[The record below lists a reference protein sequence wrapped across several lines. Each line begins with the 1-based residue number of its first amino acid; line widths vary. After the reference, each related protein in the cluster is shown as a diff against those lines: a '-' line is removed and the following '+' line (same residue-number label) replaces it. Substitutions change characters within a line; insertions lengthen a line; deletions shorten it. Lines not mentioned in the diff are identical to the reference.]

1 MAKRG
6 GFPGGMPGNM
16 NNLMKQAQRMQR
28 QMEETT
34 KELETKEY
42 TAASGGG
49 AVSVTVNGKKVNIPS
64 FLVKPGDVVEVAEK
78 SRSSVKFKR
87 LTGEDAIMVTLPQ
100 WLEREKNTLKGTV
113 TKMPARED
121 IDMPIEEHLIVEL
134 YSK

>member
-1 MAKRG
+1 MKAAVLH
-6 GFPGGMPGNM
+6 GNED
-16 NNLMKQAQRMQR
+16 LRY
-28 QMEETT
+28 EDYPTP
-34 KELETKEY
+34 ETKPG
-42 TAASGGG
+42 TVKVHVRATGICGSDVPRVLHNG
-49 AVSVTVNGKKVNIPS
+49 AHFYPIVLGHEFS
-64 FLVKPGDVVEVAEK
+64 GDVVEVAEK